1 MYLYIIHIHI
11 HLPIRIHIHIHIY
24 IYLYN
29 YIYVCMK
36 FDDLPMNNGD
46 FPVRDVKLPVREV
59 EKDDVLKLA
68 EMESEFQPI
77 FERDDENAG
86 RFSVQIRESVEDID
100 DTS

>member
-1 MYLYIIHIHI
+1 M
-11 HLPIRIHIHIHIY
+11 
-24 IYLYN
+24 
-29 YIYVCMK
+29 
-36 FDDLPMNNGD
+36 
-46 FPVRDVKLPVREV
+46 

>member
-1 MYLYIIHIHI
+1 MDIHIHM
-11 HLPIRIHIHIHIY
+11 
-24 IYLYN
+24 YN
-29 YIYVCMK
+29 YIYMK

-77 FERDDENAG
+77 FERADKNAG